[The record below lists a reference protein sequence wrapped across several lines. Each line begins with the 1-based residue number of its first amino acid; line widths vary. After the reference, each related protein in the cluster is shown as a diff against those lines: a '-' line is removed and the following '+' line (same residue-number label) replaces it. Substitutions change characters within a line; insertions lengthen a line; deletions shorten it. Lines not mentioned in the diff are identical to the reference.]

1 MRSAL
6 PCLMLAALAA
16 PAHARS
22 GADPCALMARP
33 GWRAALAAGEAR
45 WGVSPGTVLAV
56 LDQESS
62 LRAAARGAG
71 AVGADPARNFGY
83 AQANARTWAA
93 FERAVGVRAAR
104 TNFAASVQFVGWYF
118 AETRRLN
125 GVPPGA
131 IAEHYL
137 AYKLGHGG
145 HARGGGSTA
154 QRQLAARVAATARD
168 FDRRLAAC
176 TAAQA
181 PDVVRPA
188 PDPAMIPAGPIS
200 ADDEARAKAEAGL
213 APGGNAP

>member
-6 PCLMLAALAA
+6 PCLIMVLAAV
-16 PAHARS
+16 PAQARS
-22 GADPCALMARP
+22 GADPCDLIARP
-33 GWRAALAAGEAR
+33 GWRTALEAGEAR

-62 LRAAARGAG
+62 LRPAARGAG
-71 AVGADPARNFGY
+71 AVGADPVRNYGY

-93 FERAVGVRAAR
+93 FERTVGVRAAR

-125 GVPPGA
+125 RVPPDD

-145 HARGGGSTA
+145 HARGRGTPA
-154 QRQLAARVAATARD
+154 QRQIAARVASTARA
-168 FDRRLAAC
+168 FDRRLASC
-176 TAAQA
+176 
-181 PDVVRPA
+181 
-188 PDPAMIPAGPIS
+188 PAGPPPEPIT
-200 ADDEARAKAEAGL
+200 AEDEARAKAEAAPL
-213 APGGNAP
+213 APRRDAP

>member
-6 PCLMLAALAA
+6 PCLIACLAAA

-22 GADPCALMARP
+22 GADPCDLAARA
-33 GWRAALAAGEAR
+33 GWRAALEAGQAR

-62 LRAAARGAG
+62 LRANARGAG
-71 AVGADPARNFGY
+71 AVGAEPVRNYGY

-93 FERAVGVRAAR
+93 FERAVGVRASR
-104 TNFAASVQFVGWYF
+104 NNFAASVQFVGWYF

-145 HARGGGSTA
+145 HARGGGTPA
-154 QRQLAARVAATARD
+154 QRQLAARVAATARS
-168 FDRRLAAC
+168 FDRRLASC
-176 TAAQA
+176 TGSRAAPLQHL
-181 PDVVRPA
+181 
-188 PDPAMIPAGPIS
+188 S
-200 ADDEARAKAEAGL
+200 AADEARAKADAAAGL
-213 APGGNAP
+213 